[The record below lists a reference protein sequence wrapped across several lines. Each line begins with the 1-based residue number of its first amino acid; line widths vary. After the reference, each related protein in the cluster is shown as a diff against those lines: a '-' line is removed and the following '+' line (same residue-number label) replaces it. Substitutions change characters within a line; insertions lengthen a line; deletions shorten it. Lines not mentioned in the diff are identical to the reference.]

1 MERPGEAL
9 QRDSKQAKLNNVD
22 MDGATSL
29 QGQPP
34 TIPPC
39 KHTCCEIP
47 TESAWPWDDSDQQDA
62 VTLCQFQARPLRG
75 LEDSALLFLNP
86 ATPL

>member
-34 TIPPC
+34 TIPPS
-39 KHTCCEIP
+39 KHICCEIP
-47 TESAWPWDDSDQQDA
+47 TESAWPWDDINTSTPRA
-62 VTLCQFQARPLRG
+62 TKKTCPV
-75 LEDSALLFLNP
+75 NP
-86 ATPL
+86 QN